1 MTGGGAPMASGRA
14 AAGRLSV
21 KFLLLVIPVVV
32 LFTLGGASLLIDKI
46 YSQRLEDMQDGGRHI
61 LQSTAIA
68 LGEPLWSLNGPAVQA
83 IVSSLSAHSELAC
96 VEATD
101 SATQTAYAWPQT
113 GCGRLPGDFRFSAPI
128 TYAGEEVGR
137 LVVTVSGKPLRH
149 VLRRDILIGISL
161 LCGLVLVTVL
171 TTLVAHRLVIGRPL
185 RRLLAAM
192 RGGDG
197 EARWN
202 SDDPVR
208 WNSDG
213 QVRWNSDDEIG
224 EVVAAYND
232 LIRHNADHIQ
242 ALRQARR
249 HAETASRAKSEFMA
263 MMSHEIRTPMNGI
276 LGMTRLVRES
286 PLTAEQQGHLE
297 ALLASG
303 EGLMAVLNDILDY
316 SKLEA
321 GSLAFADED
330 FSLSRLTGEVET
342 LIRPRAAAKG
352 LWFTLRLQPDL
363 PDLLRGDPLRLRQV
377 LLHLLGNAVKF
388 TAHGGVDLLVERDA
402 AGTAPV
408 PLRFSVR
415 DSGVGIAEG
424 ERARLFQPFSQ
435 GDSTLSR
442 RFGGTG
448 LGLVICKG
456 ILDHQGGRIACDSQP
471 GVGSCFTVSL
481 GFALAT
487 TAETVPGPEPQAPP
501 ARSLRL
507 LLAEDNP
514 VNQRIAVA
522 ILRQRGHQVVAVA
535 DGQSAVETAAAG
547 GFDLVLMDMRMP
559 VMDGPEAS
567 RAIRALPHPAGRVPI
582 LGLTAADLAEQLA
595 DCLAA
600 GMAEVLGKPFQP
612 ADLVERVERLAAVS
626 HTGQ

>member
-1 MTGGGAPMASGRA
+1 MTGGGNGITAGRA
-14 AAGRLSV
+14 SAGRLSA

-46 YSQRLEDMQDGGRHI
+46 YGQLQDDMQAGGRHI
-61 LQSTAIA
+61 LKSTAVA

-83 IVSSLSAHSELAC
+83 IVSSLSAHSELTC

-101 SATQTAYAWPQT
+101 TATQTSYAWPQT
-113 GCGRLPGDFRFSAPI
+113 GCGRLPDNFRFSAPI

-149 VLRRDILIGISL
+149 VLRRDILIGVSL
-161 LCGLVLVTVL
+161 LCGLVLTTVV
-171 TTLVAHRLVIGRPL
+171 TTLLAHALVIGRPL
-185 RRLLAAM
+185 RRLLSAM
-192 RGGDG
+192 RGGKGTPSRD
-197 EARWN
+197 
-202 SDDPVR
+202 
-208 WNSDG
+208 
-213 QVRWNSDDEIG
+213 SDDEIG
-224 EVVAAYND
+224 EVVRAYNA
-232 LIRHNADHIQ
+232 LIRRNEAHSRD
-242 ALRQARR
+242 LREARR
-249 HAETASRAKSEFMA
+249 HAEAASRAKSDFMA

-276 LGMTRLVRES
+276 LGMSRLVREG
-286 PLTAEQQGHLE
+286 PLAAEQRGNLD
-297 ALLASG
+297 AVLASG

-321 GSLAFADED
+321 GSLAFATED
-330 FSLSRLTGEVET
+330 FSLSRLTGAVAE

-377 LLHLLGNAVKF
+377 LLHLLNNAVKF
-388 TAHGGVDLLVERDA
+388 TGHGGVDLLVERDA
-402 AGTAPV
+402 DGTAPV
-408 PLRFSVR
+408 PLRFLVR
-415 DSGVGIAEG
+415 DSGIGIGEG
-424 ERARLFQPFSQ
+424 GRARLFQPFSQ

-456 ILDHQGGRIACDSQP
+456 ILDHQGGGITCESQP
-471 GVGSCFTVSL
+471 GVGSCFTVRL
-481 GFALAT
+481 GFGLA
-487 TAETVPGPEPQAPP
+487 AASGSESLPVAEPQAPP
-501 ARSLRL
+501 LRPLRL

-514 VNQRIAVA
+514 VNQRIAVGV
-522 ILRQRGHQVVAVA
+522 LRQRGHQVVAVA
-535 DGQSAVETAAAG
+535 DGQAAVETAAMG

-559 VMDGPEAS
+559 LLDGPEAS
-567 RAIRALPHPAGRVPI
+567 RAIRALAPPAGRVPI

-612 ADLVERVERLAAVS
+612 ADLIERVERLAVA
-626 HTGQ
+626 TADRDAGP